1 VAPSCSNCIKDSVKV
16 NEMTKKVSSKSP
28 GKQRKKLYSSP
39 IHANKKLLK
48 CRLDEFLQEEYG
60 LRSLVVKTG
69 DLVKVMRGQFRDTEG
84 KVIRVD
90 YKDVQVFLD
99 NATVT
104 KSDGK
109 EVNIPVHPSNLMLVK
124 LELDDDR
131 KELIESKVMMVA
143 ESEE

>member
-1 VAPSCSNCIKDSVKV
+1 
-16 NEMTKKVSSKSP
+16 MTKKVSSKSP
-28 GKQRKKLYSSP
+28 GKQRKKLHSSP
-39 IHANKKLLK
+39 IHANKNRLK

-69 DLVKVMRGQFRDTEG
+69 DLTKIMRGQFRDTEG

-90 YKDVQVFLD
+90 YKDVQVFID

-109 EVNIPVHPSNLMLVK
+109 EVNIPLHPSNLMLVK
-124 LELDDDR
+124 LELDDER
-131 KELIESKVMMVA
+131 KKLIESKVMMVA

>member
-1 VAPSCSNCIKDSVKV
+1 VKV
-16 NEMTKKVSSKSP
+16 KEMTKKISSKSP
-28 GKQRKKLYSSP
+28 GKQRKKMYSAP
-39 IHANKKLLK
+39 VHANKNRLK

-69 DLVKVMRGQFRDTEG
+69 DLVKIMRGQFRDTEG

-90 YKDVQVFLD
+90 HKDVEVFLD

-104 KSDGK
+104 KADGK
-109 EVNIPVHPSNLMLVK
+109 EVNIPVHPSNIMLVK
-124 LELDDDR
+124 LELDDER
-131 KELIESKVMMVA
+131 KQLIESKVMKIA

>member
-1 VAPSCSNCIKDSVKV
+1 
-16 NEMTKKVSSKSP
+16 MTKKVSSKSP
-28 GKQRKKLYSSP
+28 GKQRKKLHSSP
-39 IHANKKLLK
+39 IHANKTRLK

-69 DLVKVMRGQFRDTEG
+69 DLTKIMRGQFRDTEG

-90 YKDVQVFLD
+90 YKDIQVFVD

-109 EVNIPVHPSNLMLVK
+109 EVNIPLHPSNLMLVK
-124 LELDDDR
+124 LELDDER
-131 KELIESKVMMVA
+131 KKIIESKVMMVA